1 MSHILVIEDELAVR
15 ENIIDLLEAEDY
27 DVSATHN
34 GFRGLMWAS
43 EHIPDL
49 IISDVMM
56 PEIDGHDI
64 LRALR
69 QNPITAAI
77 PFVFL
82 TALSTKHD
90 IRFGMNL
97 GADDYLTKPYVRT
110 DLLNAVASRIKKN
123 QQLSLLKAADFQS
136 KEVSSIPA
144 IVLKHQFD
152 KAEPKLQ
159 IAIHML
165 KDLAVGERRNQC
177 IEILRQNCAEEIA
190 LLDQIPNIGDFFPI
204 EEVNLLRQ
212 LMQNAP
218 EISP

>member
-1 MSHILVIEDELAVR
+1 MSQILVIEDELAVR

-34 GFRGLMWAS
+34 GFRALMWAS

-90 IRFGMNL
+90 IRFGMDL
-97 GADDYLTKPYVRT
+97 GADDYLTKPYVRA

-123 QQLSLLKAADFQS
+123 QQLSQLKAASFHAN
-136 KEVSSIPA
+136 EVSSIPA
-144 IVLKHQFD
+144 IVLKHQFE

-165 KDLAVGERRNQC
+165 KDLEVGERRNQC

-190 LLDQIPNIGDFFPI
+190 LLDQIPNIGDFLPI

-218 EISP
+218 EISL